1 VEKWSGSV
9 GDGEVVGNY
18 VEGGGGL
25 YQEEARAAFEL
36 VERMYQ
42 EQIFKMDVKVSGTED
57 GEESGDSMKN

>member
-1 VEKWSGSV
+1 MERLLGTTLK
-9 GDGEVVGNY
+9 GEA
-18 VEGGGGL
+18 EL

-57 GEESGDSMKN
+57 GEESGDVMKN